1 MRKVL
6 AVVLGLC
13 AVTVSLAAQARR
25 ATTATAATG
34 AFAKAEAQK
43 DANPEAAAA
52 LYRQAIEAD
61 MAFFPAHEA
70 YILAM
75 KKWKMGPEP
84 PQAPPKPDA
93 PKNSKGIPIYFAPKT
108 RAIPI
113 GGGAASA
120 ELKAQY
126 EAWLAKAPGAAVLQW
141 GLGVVQLNTD
151 KVAAEAALKKA
162 IALDPKFSPAFR
174 SLALLAQLN
183 RDNAG
188 RAAYLKQAVEA
199 DPLDDD
205 ALLEYVDTIPEGDR
219 TAKLWTIAERSPGTN
234 AAYSA
239 LLRLS
244 NVAPSPVEKL
254 PVYERFW
261 KTFPALASY
270 SHCWTMKTYFNLT
283 SGPDPATALAV
294 AKRFDDV
301 CVGDPDWPDL
311 LNYQS
316 KFNEA
321 QALMAA
327 KRYAPALALLESIT
341 PPRSTDGIPYHLAR
355 AEAEGGVNPKAA
367 YDRLLPLAA
376 KTPKDAL
383 NGALASLATRLGKTP
398 AQMDDDVWAAVGAQ
412 AKPFADFTLKRF
424 DTGQPLTLS
433 SLKGQVVLVNF
444 WFPTCG
450 PCMNEFP
457 YIEQAYRK
465 YKDQGFTILA
475 INIVS
480 AEDGDVLKT
489 LKDKGV
495 SFTALQ
501 MPDKDFASRTYKVAQ
516 APVNFLIDRQGRFVF
531 QPQIHDRET
540 ARTFELEVEMLLKR
554 R

>member
-1 MRKVL
+1 MRKV
-6 AVVLGLC
+6 VVAALLL
-13 AVTVSLAAQARR
+13 VTIPLTAQSRR
-25 ATTATAATG
+25 TTAVAAARD

-43 DANPEAAAA
+43 DANPEAATA

-61 MAFFPAHEA
+61 MAFFPAHEGF
-70 YILAM
+70 ILAT

-126 EAWLAKAPGAAVLQW
+126 DAWLTKAPGAAVLQW

-174 SLALLAQLN
+174 SLALLSQLN
-183 RDNAG
+183 RDTAG

-219 TAKLWTIAERSPGTN
+219 TATLWMIADRSPDTT

-311 LNYQS
+311 LDYQS

-321 QALMAA
+321 QALMA
-327 KRYAPALALLESIT
+327 KKDYALALALLESIT

-367 YDRLLPLAA
+367 YDRLLLLAA
-376 KTPKDAL
+376 RTPKDAL
-383 NGALASLATRLGKTP
+383 NTALASLAKTLGKTP
-398 AQMDDDVWAAVGAQ
+398 AQMDDDVWTAVGAQ
-412 AKPFADFTLKRF
+412 ARPFADFTLKRF

-457 YIEQAYRK
+457 YIEQTYRK

-480 AEDGDVLKT
+480 AEDSDVPKT

-554 R
+554 K